1 MVVKYDD
8 AGTIN
13 LTGIPS
19 CPATELVNK
28 NVAQAWEQC
37 GPGADGN
44 PASEGNAYLSTG
56 LGQNVSG
63 IASTIPNG
71 GGAVACVMI
80 FKGADNTHLTLFARA
95 PANTTGCNNPTT
107 NTGGTTTV
115 LFTGTLTQQPASS
128 PYGWTLTV
136 PNTQTADPALDDYYA
151 TTGVEAPS
159 GRSAR
164 TRSRSRLRSPTRAR
178 RPTRSTARTRRARS
192 GIEFL
197 GLEDRAKD
205 VARGAAGCRPSLFR
219 RRGEVASGG
228 HGLPPVDPRRP
239 ARALA
244 LVAGGCGSGSS
255 TSDEEIVSAL
265 DLKQSGAGY
274 EIAGDPFC
282 TVDELLND
290 ADESTRQ
297 VVTRVQPSS

>member
-1 MVVKYDD
+1 VGLIAFPASSAAAPPVVPTCTPVASTGSDSCVSGRVTPVTAPLGTTLEPIRLGTRVRSVFSPSTDETTKVVVRYDD

-19 CPATELVNK
+19 CPASELVNK

-44 PASEGNAYLSTG
+44 PVSEGNAYLSTG
-56 LGQNVSG
+56 LGNNVSG

-80 FKGADNTHLTLFARA
+80 FKGADNTHITLYARA
-95 PANTTGCNNPTT
+95 PANTSGCDNPAT

-151 TTGVEAPS
+151 TTVRG
-159 GRSAR
+159 SA
-164 TRSRSRLRSPTRAR
+164 
-178 RPTRSTARTRRARS
+178 
-192 GIEFL
+192 F
-197 GLEDRAKD
+197 RAKCENPLKIQ
-205 VARGAAGCRPSLFR
+205 ATFTYTST
-219 RRGEVASGG
+219 
-228 HGLPPVDPRRP
+228 P
-239 ARALA
+239 A
-244 LVAGGCGSGSS
+244 
-255 TSDEEIVSAL
+255 D
-265 DLKQSGAGY
+265 
-274 EIAGDPFC
+274 
-282 TVDELLND
+282 TVNGTNQ
-290 ADESTRQ
+290 AC
-297 VVTRVQPSS
+297 P